1 MNRFITLTMLL
12 GSILLFGQK
21 ITGEIILKDLENV
34 YISKMYITNLNS
46 QETTLAGIR
55 GTFSIRAKVGDI
67 LRFTSNRT
75 DRKDIIITAPMLVK
89 GHQLI
94 TLELLPREIKEVVLA
109 RFKPSGN
116 LQKDSEK
123 LNKIDKT
130 KEIKKMIGL
139 PEPKDNSNTE
149 TLPAS
154 FANGGFSL
162 NLNSIYDILS
172 GEAKK
177 RKRRLRYEKMKQT
190 IKIIRGTL
198 DDNYFTKLK
207 IPKNLIDNFLEFIY
221 ISENKN
227 LTHKNVRILSEKYLP
242 IFQQR
247 LNSSHLSEIY
257 SN

>member
-1 MNRFITLTMLL
+1 MNRFITLTIFLC
-12 GSILLFGQK
+12 STLLFGQK

-34 YISKMYITNLNS
+34 YISKMYITNLNN
-46 QETTLAGIR
+46 QETTLAGVK
-55 GTFSIRAKVGDI
+55 GTFSIRAKVGDM

-75 DRKDIIITAPMLVK
+75 ERKDLVITAPMLAK

-94 TLELLPREIKEVVLA
+94 TLELIPKEIKEVVLA

-123 LNKIDKT
+123 LNRIDKA

-139 PEPKDNSNTE
+139 PEPKDSSNTE
-149 TLPAS
+149 TPPAS
-154 FANGGFSL
+154 FANGGFNL

-177 RKRRLRYEKMKQT
+177 RKRRLRYEKMQQT
-190 IKIIRGTL
+190 IKNVRGTL
-198 DDNYFTKLK
+198 DDTYFVKLK
-207 IPKNLIDNFLEFIY
+207 IPENLIGNFLEFIY

-227 LTHKNVRILSEKYLP
+227 LTSQNVRILSEKYLP

-247 LNSSHLSEIY
+247 LSNSHLSEIY